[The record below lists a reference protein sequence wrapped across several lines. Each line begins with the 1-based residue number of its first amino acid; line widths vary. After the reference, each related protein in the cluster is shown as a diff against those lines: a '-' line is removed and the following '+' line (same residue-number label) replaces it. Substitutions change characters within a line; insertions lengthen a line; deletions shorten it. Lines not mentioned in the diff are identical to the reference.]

1 MPIEAPPI
9 SVDEA
14 PADKPPPDA
23 DESTTPEV
31 AR

>member
-1 MPIEAPPI
+1 MPNATPI

-14 PADKPPPDA
+14 PADVPPPDA
-23 DESTTPEV
+23 DESATPEV